1 MCGRFSLFSSF
12 EDIIQ
17 AFDVEKMINEDEY
30 TKNYNIAPTQNIL
43 SIINDGQM
51 NRMGYLSWG
60 LIPSWSKDPKI
71 RTKMINAR
79 SETVVEKPSF
89 RESFKR
95 RRCLIPMDSFFEW
108 QQISSSKQPFRIK
121 MKNDQLFAVAGLWD
135 TWRSSTGE
143 KINSCTMLTT
153 SPNELMSSLHHRMPV
168 ILPTKAYETWLNT
181 LEQDTQLLQSLLV
194 PYPASDMEA
203 YAVSTAVNSVRNND
217 QSLIQQ
223 IS

>member
-17 AFDVEKMINEDEY
+17 AFDVEKMINDEEY
-30 TKNYNIAPTQNIL
+30 TKTYNIAPTHNII
-43 SIINDGQM
+43 SIINDGHV
-51 NRMGYLSWG
+51 NRMGHLSWG
-60 LIPSWSKDPKI
+60 LIPRWSKDPKI

-79 SETVVEKPSF
+79 SETVDEKPSF
-89 RESFKR
+89 RESFNR

-108 QQISSSKQPFRIK
+108 QQTSSSKQPYRIK

-135 TWRSSTGE
+135 TWYSQTG
-143 KINSCTMLTT
+143 KKVNSCTMLTT
-153 SPNELMSSLHHRMPV
+153 SPNELMSTLHHRMPV
-168 ILPTKAYETWLNT
+168 ILPQKEYETWLNPR
-181 LEQDTQLLQSLLV
+181 EQDTQLLRSLLV

>member
-30 TKNYNIAPTQNIL
+30 TKTYNIAPTQNII
-43 SIINDGQM
+43 SIINDGHM

-79 SETVVEKPSF
+79 SETVDEKPSF
-89 RESFKR
+89 RESFIR

-108 QQISSSKQPFRIK
+108 KQTSSSKQPYRIK
-121 MKNDQLFAVAGLWD
+121 MKNDRLFVVAGLWD
-135 TWRSSTGE
+135 TWYSSTGE
-143 KINSCTMLTT
+143 RINSCTILTT

-168 ILPTKAYETWLNT
+168 ILPQKEYETWLNP
-181 LEQDTQLLQSLLV
+181 LKQDTQELRSLLV
-194 PYPASDMEA
+194 SYPASDMEA
-203 YAVSTAVNSVRNND
+203 YPVSTAVNSVRNND